1 MRLSEG
7 ADETKSH
14 LLLTYKNHRGNS
26 LMVRD
31 LALSLLGPG
40 FLVGELR
47 FHKLNHV
54 AFIPIQKKRLYFL
67 KGS

>member
-1 MRLSEG
+1 
-7 ADETKSH
+7 
-14 LLLTYKNHRGNS
+14 
-26 LMVRD
+26 MVRD